1 MKRALAILISVLTLI
16 GLTASV
22 ASSST
27 PDRAVSPVPSVSDKA
42 PANGKGAVQVGPDS
56 SCTYGGITIV
66 CEYGVSQFYDAD
78 IGDWHY
84 FVVRASDLVAY
95 HSWCSSSS
103 CLWYAI
109 PGATAHSGI
118 SATLYQTGMLIA
130 FRYASTEIK
139 WLCHWYSFEN
149 GKWGTWYFCG

>member
-27 PDRAVSPVPSVSDKA
+27 LDRPVSPVPSASDKA

-56 SCTYGGITIV
+56 SCGFDGITIV
-66 CEYGVSQFYDAD
+66 CEYGVSQFYDSVV
-78 IGDWHY
+78 GDWHY

-95 HSWCSSSS
+95 HSWCGP
-103 CLWYAI
+103 CGWNAI

-118 SATLYQTGMLIA
+118 SATLYQTGILIA
-130 FRYASTEIK
+130 FRYASSQIQ
-139 WLCHWYSFEN
+139 WLCHWYSFQT
-149 GKWGTWYFCG
+149 GQWGTWYFCG